1 MGHKWTRKVIFF
13 CGLLFL
19 SGCWMVSATVSNQ
32 YSDALIEKPE
42 ENNKE
47 TIETRHEKST
57 NSKEASYGSKTV
69 YEENKQWDKR
79 IYVTAEELQGNIL
92 GYTLIRMPPNP
103 ENMYF
108 ERDMPYLLE
117 EGMVGKGIYISDYVC
132 ETEVF
137 LGNILK
143 EVIRG
148 RGVVNGEYR

>member
-47 TIETRHEKST
+47 TIETGHEKST

-79 IYVTAEELQGNIL
+79 IYVTAEELQGNIMA
-92 GYTLIRMPPNP
+92 YPAQNTCFPDSAA
-103 ENMYF
+103 F
-108 ERDMPYLLE
+108 
-117 EGMVGKGIYISDYVC
+117 
-132 ETEVF
+132 
-137 LGNILK
+137 
-143 EVIRG
+143 
-148 RGVVNGEYR
+148 